1 MQAEASW
8 RAERRGNMLAA
19 AWVGAIAL
27 TAMVAWLAHRASP
40 AEAPPAP
47 TPMTAEQQSLA
58 SHVERYALNA
68 LLVPL
73 IDHEASPMR
82 WADPSLAM
90 RCDSGTHVKVDG
102 RPLRPGTPIASRAF
116 VVAWTLQGCLPFGS
130 GGPELTGRAEL
141 RVSRQMDGLAATVTL
156 TDLQVQRQE
165 HRVVLNRVL
174 PAWLH

>member
-8 RAERRGNMLAA
+8 RAVRRGNRLAA
-19 AWVGAIAL
+19 AWMGAIAL
-27 TAMVAWLAHRASP
+27 TAVVAWSSHRSRQGQT
-40 AEAPPAP
+40 PPPRA
-47 TPMTAEQQSLA
+47 PMTAEQRSLA
-58 SHVERYALNA
+58 NVIERHALNA

-82 WADPSLAM
+82 WADPSLSM
-90 RCDSGTHVKVDG
+90 GCDGGTEVRVDG
-102 RPLRPGTPIASRAF
+102 RPLRPGAPIAGRAF

-141 RVSRQMDGLAATVTL
+141 RVSRQMDGFAAMVSL

-165 HRVVLNRVL
+165 HRVVMSKEFFAHLR
-174 PAWLH
+174 